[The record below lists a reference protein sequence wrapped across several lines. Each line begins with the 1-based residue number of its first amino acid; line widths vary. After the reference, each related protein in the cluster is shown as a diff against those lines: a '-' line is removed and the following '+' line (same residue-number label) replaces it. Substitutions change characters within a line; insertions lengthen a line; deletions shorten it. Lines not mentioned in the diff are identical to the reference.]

1 MWCVMTRDIRCL
13 GPKHGILRQL
23 IRALLCVSCL
33 ILGACAAPGTR
44 SDGASEST
52 QASDSSRRAP
62 PHKSTTNAQPETA
75 DPDPV
80 HGEPVPIHQDG
91 LEPDPD
97 APLPQPDFWT
107 QMRQELVFTRCS
119 NEDALS
125 ARWTR
130 KYAAYPPRFQET
142 LNQIAPLMQYVAGEL
157 RAANLP
163 IDFVFLP
170 IVESTYHPHRSRGNW
185 PAGIWQLMPQTA
197 RGFGAPMQ
205 PQYDGRL
212 DFAQSTFA
220 AMKLLGYLSVQFNQD
235 WKLVNM
241 AFNAGEYRVKRA
253 LKGPNGTV
261 LPEPKGLSPITIEH
275 YAKLRALGCLIDQP
289 ERFNLTL
296 PSMDPGRELASI
308 NLPEAWPL
316 DFLAHLL
323 KMDVT
328 ALHKLNPGL
337 HGTHTPGFP
346 EYRLLLPKY
355 AVDDLLAALAPLSPS
370 YSARWQQ
377 VQLADTEARAKAA
390 TAAGL
395 SPEVY
400 AQVNAG
406 AGEKVWLPTGS
417 GQPKVLA
424 AESPE
429 SAERHRVRAGD
440 TLWEIARR
448 YRVKVQSL
456 IEWNRLGKKALIKPG
471 QWLRLRAPE

>member
-1 MWCVMTRDIRCL
+1 MMPEYLICNGARSARRDVTRVL
-13 GPKHGILRQL
+13 FAFAL
-23 IRALLCVSCL
+23 IM
-33 ILGACAAPGTR
+33 LGACAAPVARPDIAATQDSP
-44 SDGASEST
+44 SDT
-52 QASDSSRRAP
+52 AP
-62 PHKSTTNAQPETA
+62 PLPERDHGATTSVVNDETSPA
-75 DPDPV
+75 DMAAV
-80 HGEPVPIHQDG
+80 AIHQDS
-91 LEPDPD
+91 LEPDPS
-97 APLPQPDFWT
+97 APLPPPDFWNSV
-107 QMRQELVFTRCS
+107 RQELVFTRCS

-125 ARWTR
+125 SRWTR
-130 KYAAYPPRFQET
+130 KYAGYPARFQET
-142 LNQIAPLMQYVAGEL
+142 LNQISPLMQYVAREL

-163 IDFVFLP
+163 IDFIFLP
-170 IVESTYHPHRSRGNW
+170 IVESTYHPHRSRGDW

-197 RGFGAPMQ
+197 RGFGAPMKA
-205 PQYDGRL
+205 QYDGRL

-220 AMKLLGYLSVQFNQD
+220 AMKLLNYLSVQFDQD

-253 LKGPNGTV
+253 LKGPKGTL

-296 PSMDPGRELASI
+296 PPLDPGRELASV

-337 HGTHTPGFP
+337 YGTHTPGFP
-346 EYRLLLPKY
+346 EYRLLLPKF
-355 AVDDLLAALAPLSPS
+355 AEDDLLAALAPLSPT

-377 VQLADTEARAKAA
+377 VQLADADARAKAA
-390 TAAGL
+390 LEAGL
-395 SPEVY
+395 SQEVY
-400 AQVNAG
+400 ARVNSDGSA
-406 AGEKVWLPTGS
+406 KIWLPTGS

-424 AESPE
+424 SDGASA
-429 SAERHRVRAGD
+429 AERHRVRAGD
-440 TLWEIARR
+440 TLWGIARH

-456 IEWNRLGKKALIKPG
+456 IEWNGLGKKALIKPG
-471 QWLRLRAPE
+471 QWLRLRARD